1 MESSKFI
8 QISDQILV
16 EYIYTDQ
23 ANPAIFNTAQYPVEL
38 MEDGYTDGMYYF
50 NGENVA
56 ATMGNY
62 RDISAAAI
70 SDDRTRY
77 AFLNNDV
84 GVPYNDYDPELT
96 DTQNLLQNFSPDIDI
111 TYDKVRVHFI
121 SGFNFEGQFDGIIF
135 DIEAT
140 RRDNKQINLA
150 SINFLRTDTPVFNPD
165 PLLLA
170 DKLYATYIEWRVPS
184 LYNML
189 NTFDPNDP
197 NGIAY
202 RFTSGKGFIGTTP
215 IVIKARGIYQT
226 VNENGY
232 DIYSVQDINTATLNS
247 RDIYDNLYAEVKES
261 AGGDY
266 FELTGL
272 VNGSSLANF
281 IASLNAQGGNY
292 MIFHQI
298 VVSEQIGNQ
307 FNVSSEQ
314 TFTQT
319 DDFDLP
325 TLFRPI
331 ILNSSVAV
339 SYAINYTM
347 RLYNRADNTQ
357 IIKKA
362 RLVSYDPKKYGR
374 RLMKLN
380 LGTVPT
386 IAKVYNKLGDN
397 SGNQIVV
404 SGGGGNNANTTNG
417 ITEKLVVRTNYVT
430 SFRDRLNVKASI
442 SPVKIE
448 NITDTE
454 NGD

>member
-8 QISDQILV
+8 QISDQMLV

-23 ANPAIFNTAQYPVEL
+23 ANPAVFNTSQYGVEL
-38 MEDGYTDGMYYF
+38 MKDEHTDGMYYF
-50 NGENVA
+50 NSENVA
-56 ATMGNY
+56 STMGNY

-70 SDDRTRY
+70 TENRTQY

-84 GVPYNDYDPELT
+84 GVPYNDFDPKLT
-96 DTQNLLQNFSPDIDI
+96 DTVDLPQTFSPNIDI
-111 TYDKVRVHFI
+111 TYDTVRVHFI
-121 SGFNFEGQFDGIIF
+121 SGFNFEGQYDGIIF

-140 RRDNKQINLA
+140 RRDNKQINMA
-150 SINFLRTDTPVFNPD
+150 SINFLRSDTPVFSAD

-170 DKLYATYIEWRVPS
+170 DKLYASYIEWRVPS
-184 LYNML
+184 LYSMI
-189 NTFDPNDP
+189 NTFNPSNS

-202 RFTSGKGFIGTTP
+202 RFTEGKGFIGTSP
-215 IVIKARGIYQT
+215 ITIKARGIYQT
-226 VNENGY
+226 TNENGY
-232 DIYSVQDINTATLNS
+232 DIYSVQDINTATINS

-261 AGGDY
+261 EGGDY
-266 FELTGL
+266 FELTGK
-272 VNGSSLANF
+272 VTGSSLANF
-281 IASLNAQGGNY
+281 IAELNSQGGNY
-292 MIFHQI
+292 VVFHQI

-307 FNVSSEQ
+307 FQMSSEQ
-314 TFTQT
+314 MFTQT

-331 ILNSSVAV
+331 LLNSSVAV
-339 SYAINYTM
+339 SYAINYTL

-374 RLMKLN
+374 RLLKIN

-386 IAKVYNKLGDN
+386 VAKVYNKLGDD

-404 SGGGGNNANTTNG
+404 TQGGGNDANTSDK
-417 ITEKLVVRTNYVT
+417 ITEQLVVRTRYVT
-430 SFRDRLNVKASI
+430 SFRDRRSIKASI
-442 SPVKIE
+442 SPVKVQ
-448 NITDTE
+448 NITDA
-454 NGD
+454 DD

>member
-1 MESSKFI
+1 
-8 QISDQILV
+8 
-16 EYIYTDQ
+16 
-23 ANPAIFNTAQYPVEL
+23 
-38 MEDGYTDGMYYF
+38 
-50 NGENVA
+50 
-56 ATMGNY
+56 
-62 RDISAAAI
+62 
-70 SDDRTRY
+70 
-77 AFLNNDV
+77 
-84 GVPYNDYDPELT
+84 
-96 DTQNLLQNFSPDIDI
+96 
-111 TYDKVRVHFI
+111 
-121 SGFNFEGQFDGIIF
+121 
-135 DIEAT
+135 
-140 RRDNKQINLA
+140 
-150 SINFLRTDTPVFNPD
+150 
-165 PLLLA
+165 
-170 DKLYATYIEWRVPS
+170 
-184 LYNML
+184 
-189 NTFDPNDP
+189 
-197 NGIAY
+197 
-202 RFTSGKGFIGTTP
+202 
-215 IVIKARGIYQT
+215 
-226 VNENGY
+226 
-232 DIYSVQDINTATLNS
+232 
-247 RDIYDNLYAEVKES
+247 
-261 AGGDY
+261 
-266 FELTGL
+266 
-272 VNGSSLANF
+272 
-281 IASLNAQGGNY
+281 

-404 SGGGGNNANTTNG
+404 SGGGGNNANTTDG